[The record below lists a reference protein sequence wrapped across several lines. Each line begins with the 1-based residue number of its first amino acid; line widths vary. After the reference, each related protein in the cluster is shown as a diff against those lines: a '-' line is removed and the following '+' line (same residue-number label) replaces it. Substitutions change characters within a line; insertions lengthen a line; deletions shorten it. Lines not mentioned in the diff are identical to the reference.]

1 MTMPL
6 TEQVALAL
14 PALYGRRG
22 YAQYK
27 MSKFE
32 EYDLYARNKDF
43 LISDHV
49 ITFTDLSGKL
59 MALKPDV
66 TLSIVKNSADRPDG
80 LQKLYY
86 NENVYRP
93 SKGSQGFKEIMQMGL
108 ECLGRID
115 DYCITEVLTLAAE
128 SLSAIS
134 GDAVLDISHLGLLT
148 EVMASLGIPAHR
160 QSELVKFISQK
171 NTHELTALCR
181 ELGVSEE
188 GAEVLRGLI
197 ATTGAPAQVLP
208 RLESLLTGSVSA
220 DTWSRFRNVIEALDN
235 DPMLRIDFSVV
246 DDLHYYNGFVFK
258 GFVPGLAGSILSG
271 GQYDKLMQKMNRSA
285 GAIGFAVYL
294 DMLERLEQP
303 NRSCD
308 VDTVLLYDAGA
319 PLAPL
324 RRVVA
329 ELSENCPSLLT
340 LPSVPEGLR
349 YRRLLKFTDC
359 EVQTIEENA

>member
-1 MTMPL
+1 M
-6 TEQVALAL
+6 
-14 PALYGRRG
+14 
-22 YAQYK
+22 
-27 MSKFE
+27 
-32 EYDLYARNKDF
+32 
-43 LISDHV
+43 
-49 ITFTDLSGKL
+49 
-59 MALKPDV
+59 
-66 TLSIVKNSADRPDG
+66 
-80 LQKLYY
+80 
-86 NENVYRP
+86 
-93 SKGSQGFKEIMQMGL
+93 
-108 ECLGRID
+108 
-115 DYCITEVLTLAAE
+115 
-128 SLSAIS
+128 
-134 GDAVLDISHLGLLT
+134 
-148 EVMASLGIPAHR
+148 
-160 QSELVKFISQK
+160 
-171 NTHELTALCR
+171 
-181 ELGVSEE
+181 
-188 GAEVLRGLI
+188 
-197 ATTGAPAQVLP
+197 LP

-319 PLAPL
+319 PLAAL